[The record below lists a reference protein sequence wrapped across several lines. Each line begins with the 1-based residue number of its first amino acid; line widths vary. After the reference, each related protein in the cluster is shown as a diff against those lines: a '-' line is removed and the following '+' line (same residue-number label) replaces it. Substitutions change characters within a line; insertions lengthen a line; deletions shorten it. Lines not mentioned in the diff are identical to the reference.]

1 MKCLMN
7 ILIKSSVIHLISLG
21 LAITLS
27 SSLSA
32 LANDEPSPE
41 IPEGVLKMSTINPD
55 RNVGFL
61 MGDILNRTIKLEVKK
76 PYKLI
81 ETTLPI
87 VGYEHRYKGQV
98 SGIELRNISHSKKD
112 NRDNTTYE
120 IHLAYQIFTTAPV
133 VKPAILPAE
142 TIKFQGPAT
151 AEAKDG
157 LVQYKIPPFY
167 FRISPMAVFGAVKI
181 EEDMSPLRQ
190 PLLLQPYPEK
200 QKLVACLIVLGISL
214 LSLLY
219 ILGSRAWLPLM
230 GRPFARAS
238 RRLRKLSGKNPEELK
253 AALYIVHKAI
263 NTTAKYSV
271 FGDNVSEFLA
281 HAPSFKVIEAE
292 LTQFFELSHKVFFD
306 TQSTANHDELSIGWL
321 KQFCKQCRDAERGLK
336 PAKLKKA

>member
-7 ILIKSSVIHLISLG
+7 TLIKSSAMRLISLS
-21 LAITLS
+21 LALMLS
-27 SSLSA
+27 ASLSA

-41 IPEGVLKMSTINPD
+41 IPEGALKISSINPD

-61 MGDILNRTIKLEVKK
+61 MGDILERTIKLEVKK

-98 SGIELRNISHSKKD
+98 SGIELRNISHTKKE

-151 AEAKDG
+151 ADAKDG

-190 PLLLQPYPEK
+190 PILLQPYPEK
-200 QKLVACLIVLGISL
+200 QKLVACLIVLGLSL
-214 LSLLY
+214 LGLLY

-230 GRPFARAS
+230 GKPFAQAS
-238 RRLRKLSGKNPEELK
+238 RRLRKLAEKKPEDLK
-253 AALYIVHKAI
+253 TALSIVHSAI
-263 NTTAKYSV
+263 NATAKYSV
-271 FGDNVSEFLA
+271 FSDNVSELLA
-281 HAPSFKVIEAE
+281 HAPSFKTIEAE

-306 TQSTANHDELSIGWL
+306 TQSTTNYDERSLVWV
-321 KQFCKQCRDAERGLK
+321 KKFCKQCRDAERGLK

>member
-7 ILIKSSVIHLISLG
+7 TLIKHPTLFVSLV
-21 LAITLS
+21 LALLLNVSFT
-27 SSLSA
+27 A
-32 LANDEPSPE
+32 LANDEPSAE
-41 IPEGVLKMSTINPD
+41 IPEGIVKLSKVDPD

-61 MGDILNRTIKLEVKK
+61 MGDILNRTITLEVKK

-98 SGIELRNISHSKKD
+98 SGIELRIINHTKKE
-112 NRDNTTYE
+112 NRDSTSYIIN
-120 IHLAYQIFTTAPV
+120 LGYQIFTTSPV

-142 TIKFQGPAT
+142 IVKFQGPIT
-151 AEAKDG
+151 ADAKDG

-190 PLLLQPYPEK
+190 PILLQPYPEK
-200 QKLVACLIVLGISL
+200 QKLVACLIVLGFSL
-214 LSLLY
+214 LGLLY

-230 GRPFARAS
+230 GKPFAKAS
-238 RRLRKLSGKNPEELK
+238 RQLRKLSAKNPEDLK
-253 AALYIVHKAI
+253 LALSSIHKAL

-271 FGDNVSEFLA
+271 FTDNVGAFLA
-281 HAPSFKVIEAE
+281 HAPSFKAIETE
-292 LTQFFELSHKVFFD
+292 IGVFFELSHKVFFD
-306 TQSTANHDELSIGWL
+306 TQTSASHDAELLVWV
-321 KQFCKQCRDAERGLK
+321 KKFCKQCRDCERGLK